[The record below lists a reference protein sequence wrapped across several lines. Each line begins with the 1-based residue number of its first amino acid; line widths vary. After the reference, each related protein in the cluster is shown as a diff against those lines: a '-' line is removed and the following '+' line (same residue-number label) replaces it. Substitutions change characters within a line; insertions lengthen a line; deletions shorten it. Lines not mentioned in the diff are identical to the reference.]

1 MTNCKDKLLMNS
13 LSDYYIS
20 NKNIEKILPILQGK
34 SELSLRILDWFVT
47 NYSKTN
53 SLVFETS
60 NKHYNVHLDYKSQLK
75 AYSKKLFDPF
85 CRRNR
90 ILFYYNKTE
99 YVTTTVGQLNFFK
112 WTLENNILE
121 YVKKNLKKI
130 EKDMNSNINQYMTV
144 TGKKKLTKK
153 NIEITIQ
160 FN

>member
-13 LSDYYIS
+13 LSNYYIS

-47 NYSKTN
+47 NYSKTH
-53 SLVFETS
+53 SLLFKTN
-60 NKHYNVHLDYKSQLK
+60 NKHYNVYLDYKSQLK

-90 ILFYYNKTE
+90 ILFYYNNNE
-99 YVTTTVGQLNFFK
+99 CVTTTVGQLNFFK
-112 WTLENNILE
+112 WTLENNILD
-121 YVKKNLKKI
+121 YIKNNLKKI
-130 EKDMNSNINQYMTV
+130 EKDMNSNINQYMSV